1 MSDPFNGTGMPRGAL
16 AGAAALILI
25 SITAAGYG
33 RLSGHGISAPPAA
46 TRVLTRNLHF
56 NDRADGAV
64 VVTSDES
71 TRTTVIE
78 PGTNGFLRGVM
89 RGLAQERKRR
99 DIDGGPPFRLT
110 RWSDG
115 RLSIE
120 DSATGRSIYLTAFGP
135 TNQAA
140 FAAVLDDQTKY

>member
-1 MSDPFNGTGMPRGAL
+1 M

-25 SITAAGYG
+25 SIAAAGFG
-33 RLSGHGISAPPAA
+33 RLAGQGVSAPPEA
-46 TRVLTRNLHF
+46 TPVLTRNLHF
-56 NDRADGAV
+56 DDRADGAV
-64 VVTSDES
+64 VVTSSETD
-71 TRTTVIE
+71 RTTVIE

-99 DIDGGPPFRLT
+99 DVDAGPPFRLT

-120 DSATGRSIYLTAFGP
+120 DPATGRSIYLNAFGP

-140 FAAVLDDQTKY
+140 FAAVLDDQTKH